1 MSKMRVIMLGL
12 ALGSAAIAA
21 FLASGVIGKRPDK
34 EVVEINKVQTTDVLV
49 ALKDIGMGD
58 KLAEGMIDW
67 KAWPTDNIVEAMIT
81 RDENAEA
88 LEKYKDARA
97 RIPFFAGEVIIDK
110 KLVTPGEGG
119 FMSAILPK
127 GKRAISVKIYE
138 NTAAGG
144 FILPNDRV
152 DVILTKKAS
161 GEGSQ
166 TIVSSET
173 VLSNVRVLAINQTF
187 QQDQTGE
194 EDKVTVTEV
203 KTATLELDAR
213 QSEIVALV
221 ESSGDLSLALRSL
234 AENEGKSVEENQA
247 MTSEKYNGKVKA
259 GNASDTLFVRY
270 GIETYAQNR

>member
-1 MSKMRVIMLGL
+1 MSKMRIIMLGL

-21 FLASGVIGKRPDK
+21 FLASGVIGKRPDT
-34 EVVEINKVQTTDVLV
+34 EVVEINKVETTDVLV
-49 ALKDIGMGD
+49 AIKDIGMGD

-67 KAWPTDNIVEAMIT
+67 KAWPKENVVDAMIT
-81 RDENAEA
+81 RDEDAEA
-88 LEKYKDARA
+88 LEKYRDARA
-97 RIPFFAGEVIIDK
+97 RIPFFAGEIIIDK

-152 DVILTKKAS
+152 DVILTKKSS

-166 TIVSSET
+166 TLVSSET

-187 QQDQTGE
+187 QQDQGE
-194 EDKVTVTEV
+194 EDKVNVTEV
-203 KTATLELDAR
+203 KTATLELDGR
-213 QSEIVALV
+213 QSEIIALV

-234 AENEGKSVEENQA
+234 AENEGRSAEENQA
-247 MTSEKYNGKVKA
+247 LTSEKYNGQAKA